1 MRTEIWSWQLRSG
14 GKEEGRK
21 EGRQEGRQEG
31 RKGRQEGRKGRQ
43 EGRKENAT
51 LIKSRNRQLAGGEI
65 LYENNV
71 QKILVEFP
79 GIQRNSSRTL
89 LDEGRRNEVPD
100 V

>member
-1 MRTEIWSWQLRSG
+1 
-14 GKEEGRK
+14 
-21 EGRQEGRQEG
+21 
-31 RKGRQEGRKGRQ
+31 
-43 EGRKENAT
+43 
-51 LIKSRNRQLAGGEI
+51 

-100 V
+100 VWIYWSLGRMSALERHCVSTVFPVRKQKVHAGTSR